1 MIKNLRTILTIKN
14 NFYKK
19 QEKEGKQLSIK
30 EKNKEQ
36 QMMMTILMIT
46 LMKTKYFQI
55 MEVIINIKMLMI
67 WKMLIILL
75 QLEKEG
81 KKDYNFI
88 MLKNSN
94 LLLDLVNSKCY

>member
-1 MIKNLRTILTIKN
+1 MEKFQEENKKKISFQLNKILIKIKVLEICKELLMIKNLRTILTIKN

-36 QMMMTILMIT
+36 QMMMTILKIT

-55 MEVIINIKMLMI
+55 LEVIINIKMLMI
-67 WKMLIILL
+67 
-75 QLEKEG
+75 
-81 KKDYNFI
+81 
-88 MLKNSN
+88 
-94 LLLDLVNSKCY
+94 

>member
-19 QEKEGKQLSIK
+19 QEKEGKQLLIK

-55 MEVIINIKMLMI
+55 LEVIINIKMLMI
-67 WKMLIILL
+67 
-75 QLEKEG
+75 
-81 KKDYNFI
+81 
-88 MLKNSN
+88 
-94 LLLDLVNSKCY
+94 